1 MYSAIQT
8 SQNVGMQTL
17 DQNLLELV
25 QKRLVT
31 PEEAMLKA
39 ANKDQ
44 FKNLGAG
51 AGGAARAAAKAGPK

>member
-1 MYSAIQT
+1 
-8 SQNVGMQTL
+8 MQTL

-39 ANKDQ
+39 ANKDS
-44 FKNLGAG
+44 FKAMNVGG
-51 AGGAARAAAKAGPK
+51 AGGAARAGAKAGPK